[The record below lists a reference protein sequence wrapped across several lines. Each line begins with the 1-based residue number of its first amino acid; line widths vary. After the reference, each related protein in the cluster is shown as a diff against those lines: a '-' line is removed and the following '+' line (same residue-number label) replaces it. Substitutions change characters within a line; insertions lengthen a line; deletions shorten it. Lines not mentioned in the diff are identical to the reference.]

1 MQEIGHCKCPQV
13 VCEELTVAGEQ
24 ADVSRA
30 SCLHRSL
37 ALLTSE
43 GRGACPGQVCWLGR
57 YLSTPHHGPVSSRGP
72 TPQPRRGE
80 RGHEDLAQG
89 EEREATR
96 TLPKGRRE
104 RPRGPCPRGGADSH
118 RSGPPRLP
126 ALVLKAH
133 SLSQSLGCIPEKIPG
148 HATSTVC
155 PQPPQQK
162 TRGQSLTRHMP
173 ARPLPPPRH
182 AVMRT
187 TCCKTKPGREE
198 QPGSPGNSCRDSS
211 RLAGHR
217 WEARGRAGPLQP
229 GPGQGPQH
237 SVLPQAPRPGKG
249 KHELTPVSYKRASRT
264 VLPASLR

>member
-43 GRGACPGQVCWLGR
+43 GRGSLPWPGMLAGQV
-57 YLSTPHHGPVSSRGP
+57 SVNSSPRGP

-148 HATSTVC
+148 RATSTVC

-173 ARPLPPPRH
+173 ACPLPPPRH

-249 KHELTPVSYKRASRT
+249 KRELTPVSYKRASCT

>member
-1 MQEIGHCKCPQV
+1 MAPFH
-13 VCEELTVAGEQ
+13 
-24 ADVSRA
+24 
-30 SCLHRSL
+30 
-37 ALLTSE
+37 
-43 GRGACPGQVCWLGR
+43 
-57 YLSTPHHGPVSSRGP
+57 SRG
-72 TPQPRRGE
+72 E
-80 RGHEDLAQG
+80 A
-89 EEREATR
+89 REATR

-104 RPRGPCPRGGADSH
+104 RPRGSCPRGGADRHGSEP
-118 RSGPPRLP
+118 SRLP

-148 HATSTVC
+148 RATSTVC
-155 PQPPQQK
+155 PQPSQQK
-162 TRGQSLTRHMP
+162 TRGQSLMRHMP
-173 ARPLPPPRH
+173 ARPLPPPRY

-249 KHELTPVSYKRASRT
+249 KRELTPVSYKRSSRT